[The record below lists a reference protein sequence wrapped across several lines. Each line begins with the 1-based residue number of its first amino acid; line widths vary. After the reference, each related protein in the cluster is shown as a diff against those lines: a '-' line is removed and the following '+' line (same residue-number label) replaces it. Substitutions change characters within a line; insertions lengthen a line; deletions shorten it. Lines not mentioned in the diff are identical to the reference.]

1 MRVVFRVDASLQIGA
16 GHVMRCLTLARVL
29 KENGANVEFICR
41 KHEGNLINKI
51 RSNGFNVFELELLAE
66 NKVDNKLFYSHWLDS
81 TQQQDAKDC
90 LSVLH
95 SDKVNLLIVDHYGI
109 DENWQQY
116 LQSYYDKL
124 LVIDDLA
131 DRKHQC
137 DILLDQTFGRQQ
149 GDYKDL
155 VPASCELLLGS
166 QFSLLR
172 PEFAKWRQYSLERRS
187 NLECKQ
193 LLVNMGGV
201 DADNVT
207 ELVLEKLE
215 TCHMLN
221 NIEIIVVMG
230 ETAPHLESVR
240 ARANALSYKTV
251 VKVNVRNMAE
261 IMANADIAIGA
272 AGSTTWERC
281 CLGLPTIQIV
291 VADNQIDIA
300 RNLASINAIK
310 LINNLN
316 HLSENIEDMVQFID
330 KISLVSSSI
339 VDGKGVIRLRSFI
352 DSKESYTD
360 LFLIRPVDLR
370 DSDFAY
376 SLQTKEVRKYF
387 VNTEVPSIDQHI
399 DWFQKIIDSPTSQL
413 FILMLGVHKT
423 GILRVDNINSDKL
436 EVSIIVSPDYWGNRL
451 ANKALNIIES
461 LVLNKTLKAV
471 IHNNNTASKKVFLRS
486 GFIMNKKDGQ
496 FSEYLKFC

>member
-1 MRVVFRVDASLQIGA
+1 MRVVFRVDASLQMGI
-16 GHVMRCLTLARVL
+16 GHVMRCLTLAIAL

-51 RSNGFNVFELELLAE
+51 RSNGFNVHELELLVE
-66 NKVDNKLFYSHWLDS
+66 NKVEKTLFYSHWLDV

-90 LSVLH
+90 LSALC

-109 DENWQQY
+109 DEDWQQY
-116 LQSYYDKL
+116 LQSYCDKL

-149 GDYKDL
+149 SDYKDL

-187 NLECKQ
+187 NLECKK
-193 LLVNMGGV
+193 LLINMGGV
-201 DADNVT
+201 DANNVT
-207 ELVLEKLE
+207 ELVLESLE
-215 TCHMLN
+215 ACDMPN

-230 ETAPHLESVR
+230 EMAPHLESVR
-240 ARANALSYKTV
+240 ARLNASSYRAV
-251 VKVNVRNMAE
+251 VKINVRNMAE

-272 AGSTTWERC
+272 SGSTTWERC

-291 VADNQIDIA
+291 AADNQIDIA

-316 HLSENIEDMVQFID
+316 DLSKNIEDMMKFIG
-330 KISLVSSSI
+330 KMSLVSSSV
-339 VDGKGVIRLRSFI
+339 VDGRGVTRVRRFI
-352 DSKESYTD
+352 DSKKSYAD
-360 LFLIRPVDLR
+360 LLLIRPVNLR
-370 DSDFAY
+370 DSEFVY
-376 SLQTKEVRKYF
+376 SFQTKEVRKF
-387 VNTEVPSIDQHI
+387 FINTEAPSLSQHI
-399 DWFQKIIDSPTSQL
+399 DWFKKIIDSPASQL
-413 FILMLGVHKT
+413 FILMFGIHKAGVF
-423 GILRVDNINSDKL
+423 RVDNINSDKL
-436 EVSIIVSPDYWGNRL
+436 EVSVIVSPEYRGNGL
-451 ANKALNIIES
+451 SNKALNIIEG
-461 LVLNKTLKAV
+461 LVFYKTLKAV
-471 IHNNNTASKKVFLRS
+471 IHNNNTASKRVFLRS
-486 GFIMNKKDGQ
+486 GFIMNKRDGQ
-496 FSEYLKFC
+496 FSEYLKSY